1 MGKLAFFSLIVMF
14 CSVSL
19 LIAAPGSSQNLRK
32 VPVSVRFSQAK
43 LGEMLDTLEA
53 RAAFHFSYPAYLRE
67 RGPVSLHLP
76 QSNLQEVLQ
85 QLATALDLQFTRTD
99 GQIAVREVVPG
110 KAPEQA
116 TGAVRG
122 RVVDFETSTPLPGAT
137 VVLMPLNKGQATDEK
152 GYYQL
157 AGIPA
162 GKYVLKVSF
171 IGYQEYQ
178 LPITVT
184 EKNLVLDIK
193 LQPAANLNT
202 VEIKTRKGFS
212 QSPVSYTSEKEL
224 LTTIRNARGIVSGIS
239 NEQIVKSADRNAAE
253 VVRRV
258 AGVTI
263 VDDKFIIVRG
273 MNPRYNLTYLND
285 NLAPSTEVYN
295 RSFAY
300 DMIPAPVIDRILV
313 FKSPSA
319 ELMGDYAGGAVK
331 VFTKNTKPVR
341 HFDMGIQ
348 GGFREGNTF
357 SDFYVAPK
365 SSTDWL
371 GFDNGL
377 RKLPAYLPTYRAS
390 GGRYKMSQQEMI
402 SGFSDQWS
410 YHRKKAM
417 PDMQLF
423 LNYFDNFRLGRWRL
437 YNLTSLTYT
446 NENRH
451 YEQQR
456 QTGNTHAYRL
466 DKYGF
471 QVGGANTIG
480 VNDLS
485 TQVAKVNLMQNFTL
499 RIDSAN
505 RIEWKNFFLN
515 EGKNTVGIQINK
527 QNSDPAFAVQDN
539 FRETKQNL
547 LQFQQRLLYNGNLDG
562 YHTLGAKKKQQLH
575 WNLGY
580 AYSKQDIPDQRV
592 SRFYRAYAPTG
603 IISAEDPKLHW
614 IVDYGVSENQL
625 FYGMANRFFVQ
636 NRENTYSAAID
647 YSLQLSPSFL
657 LKAGTYQLFR
667 NRVVE
672 RRFFKVTRGGLT
684 GDETTLQFTSGGWD
698 NNGRIHP
705 GLLTF
710 REQDLASFWQPH
722 NFRDDGSGLQLY
734 DKSSPIDRYVASEQ
748 NNSGYIQGEWTGLD
762 STLTVQAGLRF
773 EHHQQQVS
781 GAAAYGSIFL
791 PLQVKLPQ
799 DQLLPSIQVNYR
811 PGRSWVF
818 RASYGRTVNRPE
830 LREIAPFSDFDF
842 VNQERI
848 SGNTLLTGTVID
860 NYDFR
865 VELYPRSNGNETVSA
880 GIFYKNLDK
889 PVERLRFANGNEVYV
904 GQTGIT
910 YFNAD
915 KATVYGLEVE
925 LRKQLDFIPGALFRN
940 LSVVFNGAWME
951 SKASRAALP
960 ARPAGVI
967 TVAGDK
973 MGVFKDRPLQGQAP
987 YVINAGL
994 YYENPGWGTKFG
1006 VLFNVSGPS
1015 IYALADVNAEELLQL
1030 RNKKDGYT
1038 LADYVTL
1045 ETKPDLL
1052 ELPRKLLDFSFTQ
1065 RLYKSLQM
1073 KLNIQNLLDEP
1084 VHIVEDQNFNHRYDR
1099 EQATPAATEQFK
1111 GLLYYE
1117 GDNTYLKYRT
1127 GRYYTVTFT
1136 YSF

>member
-1 MGKLAFFSLIVMF
+1 MGKLAFFSLVVMF
-14 CSVSL
+14 CSASL
-19 LIAAPGSSQNLRK
+19 LIAAPGSSQDLRK
-32 VPVSVRFSQAK
+32 VPVSIRFSDAK
-43 LGEMLDTLEA
+43 LGEMLDSLEA
-53 RAAFHFSYPAYLRE
+53 RSAFRFSYPGYLRH

-76 QSNLQEVLQ
+76 ESNLQEVLQ
-85 QLATALDLQFTRTD
+85 QLASRLDLRFSRTN
-99 GQIAVREVVPG
+99 GQIAVSEAVHEVLP
-110 KAPEQA
+110 QQT
-116 TGAVRG
+116 TGTIHG
-122 RVVDFETSTPLPGAT
+122 RVVDFETSAPLPGAT
-137 VVLMPLNKGQATDEK
+137 VVLTPVNKGQVTDEK

-157 AGIPA
+157 TGIPS
-162 GKYVLKVSF
+162 GKYLLKVTF
-171 IGYQEYQ
+171 IGYQEYRV
-178 LPITVT
+178 PVTIT
-184 EKNLVLDIK
+184 EKGVLQDIK
-193 LQPAANLNT
+193 LQPAVSLNM

-212 QSPVSYTSEKEL
+212 RSPVSYTSEKEL
-224 LTTIRNARGIVSGIS
+224 LTEIRNARGVVSGIS

-300 DMIPAPVIDRILV
+300 DMIPSPVIDKILV

-319 ELMGDYAGGAVK
+319 DLMGDFAGGAVK

-341 HFDMGIQ
+341 HFDIGIQ
-348 GGFREGNTF
+348 GGFREGSTF
-357 SDFYVAPK
+357 SDFHVAPK

-371 GFDNGL
+371 GFDDGL
-377 RKLPAYLPTYRAS
+377 RKLPSHLPTYRQS
-390 GGRYKMSQQEMI
+390 GGKYTMSQQEMI
-402 SGFSDQWS
+402 SGFSDKWT
-410 YHRKKAM
+410 YTRRKAM

-423 LNYFDNFRLGRWRL
+423 MNYFDNFRLGRWRL

-451 YEQQR
+451 LEQQR

-471 QVGGANTIG
+471 QVGSSNTIG
-480 VNDLS
+480 TNNVS
-485 TQVAKVNLMQNFTL
+485 SQVAKVNLMQNFTL
-499 RIDSAN
+499 RINDNN
-505 RIEWKNFFLN
+505 RIEWKNFLLN
-515 EGKNTVGIQINK
+515 EGKNTVGVQISR

-547 LQFQQRLLYNGNLDG
+547 IQFQQRLLYNGNLDG
-562 YHTLGAKKKQQLH
+562 YHTGKGKKKQELH

-580 AYSKQDIPDQRV
+580 AYSMQDVPDQRV
-592 SRFYRAYAPTG
+592 SRFYRNYSPTG

-647 YSLQLSPSFL
+647 YAVQLSPSFQ

-684 GDETTLQFTSGGWD
+684 GNETTLMFTPGGWD
-698 NNGRIHP
+698 NGGRINP

-710 REQDLASFWQPH
+710 REQDLAHIWQSQ

-748 NNSGYIQGEWTGLD
+748 NNSGYVQGAWTGPD
-762 STLTVQAGLRF
+762 STLSVHAGIRF
-773 EHHQQQVS
+773 EHNQQRVS

-791 PLQVKLPQ
+791 PLEVKLPQ
-799 DQLLPSIQVNYR
+799 SQLLPSVQVNYR
-811 PGRSWVF
+811 PGSSWVF

-848 SGNTLLTGTVID
+848 SGNTLLKGTVID
-860 NYDFR
+860 NYDLR
-865 VELYPRSNGNETVSA
+865 VELYPRGNSNETVSA

-889 PVERLRFANGNEVYV
+889 PVERIRFANGNEVHV
-904 GQTGIT
+904 GQTGISF
-910 YFNAD
+910 FNAD

-925 LRKQLDFIPGALFRN
+925 LRKQLNFIPGNLFRN
-940 LSVVFNGAWME
+940 LSVVFNGALIE
-951 SKASRAALP
+951 SRASRKALP
-960 ARPAGVI
+960 VRPPGVV
-967 TVAGDK
+967 TVPGDQ
-973 MGVFKDRPLQGQAP
+973 MGIFSNRPLQGQAP
-987 YVINAGL
+987 YVINSGL
-994 YYENPGWGTKFG
+994 YYENPGWGTKIG
-1006 VLFNVSGPS
+1006 VLFNVSGPN
-1015 IYALADVNAEELLQL
+1015 IYALADVNGEELMKL
-1030 RNKKDGYT
+1030 REKNDGYT
-1038 LADYVTL
+1038 LEDYVLL
-1045 ETKPDLL
+1045 ETRPDLL
-1052 ELPRKLLDFSFTQ
+1052 ELPRNLLDLSFTQ
-1065 RLYKSLQM
+1065 RIYKSLQM
-1073 KLNIQNLLDEP
+1073 KLNLQNLLDEP
-1084 VHIVEDQNFNHRYDR
+1084 VHIVEDQNFNHRYNR
-1099 EQATPAATEQFK
+1099 EQATPARSTQYKSLF
-1111 GLLYYE
+1111 YYE